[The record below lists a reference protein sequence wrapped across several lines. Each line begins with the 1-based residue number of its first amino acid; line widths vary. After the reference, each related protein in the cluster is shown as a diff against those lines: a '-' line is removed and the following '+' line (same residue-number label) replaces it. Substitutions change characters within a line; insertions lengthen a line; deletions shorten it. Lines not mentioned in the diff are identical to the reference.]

1 MSAVLLLWST
11 NPWQAEDLSLPM
23 PTWSWGL
30 LQRYGHVATMSPHIH
45 LFSKQ
50 RPHFL
55 CLSPQHK
62 YSKPHHPG
70 GPLLTLFL
78 FVNVYLALGWS
89 KLGKRSSLTH
99 AAKYRSAI
107 AALEPLAVFLLIQPT
122 ASMAFYSARTDC
134 WPMLSLLSAQN
145 PKVFFSEATAQPVS
159 LQALLM
165 QGVRMF
171 QIWDFPR
178 KIAQILVFN
187 LREQKPDKRQ
197 QTEINTRQH
206 AAHIGSQDEEFNQ
219 LIFPNRL

>member
-1 MSAVLLLWST
+1 
-11 NPWQAEDLSLPM
+11 
-23 PTWSWGL
+23 
-30 LQRYGHVATMSPHIH
+30 
-45 LFSKQ
+45 
-50 RPHFL
+50 
-55 CLSPQHK
+55 
-62 YSKPHHPG
+62 
-70 GPLLTLFL
+70 
-78 FVNVYLALGWS
+78 
-89 KLGKRSSLTH
+89 
-99 AAKYRSAI
+99 
-107 AALEPLAVFLLIQPT
+107 
-122 ASMAFYSARTDC
+122 
-134 WPMLSLLSAQN
+134 MLSLLSAQN